1 LEGQDALIA
10 KYSANNAT
18 SELQLVTTNVEVG
31 SAGGAKTGYFEVEL
45 TEDTAD
51 GNMDFYVGMYRPGL
65 DHNSCAVYGQGD
77 GWTLTAANGGVYE
90 YGPGGVWVDPQGRL
104 KVGDKVGV
112 LVDLEEKEGRQGGSI
127 QFFVNG
133 AKFGAGFESGVA
145 GPLVLGVELAFK
157 GQKVTLLP
165 DAQMPAGF

>member
-1 LEGQDALIA
+1 MIA
-10 KYSANNAT
+10 KYSANNVT

-31 SAGGAKTGYFEVEL
+31 GADGAKTGYFEVEL
-45 TEDTAD
+45 TEDSSEEHI
-51 GNMDFYVGMYRPGL
+51 NFYVGMYRPGL
-65 DHNSCAVYGQGD
+65 DHNSCTDYGQGD
-77 GWTLTAANGGVYE
+77 GWLLCACDGGVYE
-90 YGPGGVWVDPQGRL
+90 YGGDVDDEQGEL
-104 KVGDKVGV
+104 KVGDRVGV

-133 AKFGAGFESGVA
+133 AKFGSGFESGVA
-145 GPLVLGVELAFK
+145 GPLVLGVEMSSK